1 MKKNL
6 SVTLIELPSTVD
18 GTLNGRLAKDIYS
31 LLSYPARGVPLLLA
45 EMKSAGFTD
54 TVAINPQ
61 YNTNSPG
68 HLDSDD
74 WNRLLSSDVV
84 GISAITRTAPQSFE
98 LARKIKETN
107 PRIKVVLGGP
117 HPTALPHESL
127 QFCDVVVM
135 HEGDYTFP
143 EVAERIA
150 DNFEQPDFDGV
161 LGMAYKTRDG
171 EVKINPERPFL
182 TLLVWK

>member
-1 MKKNL
+1 MKEKL

-18 GTLNGRLAKDIYS
+18 GTLNGKLAKDIYS

-45 EMKSAGFTD
+45 IMKQAGFAD

-61 YNTNSPG
+61 YNTKSPG
-68 HLDSDD
+68 HLDDAD
-74 WNRLLSSDVV
+74 WKRLLSSDLV

-98 LARKIKETN
+98 LARKIKEAN

-117 HPTALPHESL
+117 HPTALPQESL
-127 QFCDVVVM
+127 QFSDVAVM

-143 EVAERIA
+143 EVARRVAE
-150 DNFEQPDFDGV
+150 NVEEPDFDGV
-161 LGMAYKTRDG
+161 LGVAYKSRDG
-171 EVKINPERPFL
+171 EVRSIPNVRF
-182 TLLVWK
+182 